1 MSGRFNFLEPRVTD
15 ADLESLACLYLLT
28 GLGIE
33 NTAITDEG
41 IEKLVELPFL
51 SSIESAGTSIS
62 DECLQRI
69 LDSQH

>member
-1 MSGRFNFLEPRVTD
+1 MTD

-33 NTAITDEG
+33 NTAVTDEG
-41 IEKLVELPFL
+41 IEKLLKLFL
-51 SSIESAGTSIS
+51 SSIESAGTSTR